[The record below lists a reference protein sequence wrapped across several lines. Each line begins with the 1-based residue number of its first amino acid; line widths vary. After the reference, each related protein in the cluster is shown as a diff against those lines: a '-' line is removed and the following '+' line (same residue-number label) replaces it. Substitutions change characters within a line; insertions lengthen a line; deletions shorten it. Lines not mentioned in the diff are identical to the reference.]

1 MNDAFNYTIN
11 IPGFSSLLLWLM
23 LLCFLGCCV
32 TLWPMLI
39 MTQFFLRKDGSRFS
53 ILLFQLPLS
62 ISRFQSLV
70 NDINGN
76 TKDTVKMNLKLDYY
90 FMPFA
95 YLLLLFGGWF
105 VLHQQFVFGEND
117 YYYFL
122 LTPLVAWIFDI
133 LENKIAYS
141 SIKSVTK
148 AKTRVLFVVALL
160 KWLLIIGYLLLI
172 AAISMNVLN

>member
-1 MNDAFNYTIN
+1 
-11 IPGFSSLLLWLM
+11 
-23 LLCFLGCCV
+23 
-32 TLWPMLI
+32 
-39 MTQFFLRKDGSRFS
+39 
-53 ILLFQLPLS
+53 
-62 ISRFQSLV
+62 
-70 NDINGN
+70 
-76 TKDTVKMNLKLDYY
+76 MNLKLDYY